1 MPFDFSNR
9 RILVTGGS
17 RGIGAAI
24 TEAFVK
30 CRADVTYTG
39 QSASPL
45 KKIESAQYR
54 QLDFSN
60 EQSIENFFSS
70 ADVRNYDI
78 LVNNAGINKIDHFHE
93 INLEDFRL
101 IQKVNVEGPFRLS
114 QKVVQGMVE
123 RNFGRIVN
131 VGSVFSTISK
141 EKRTSYSTSKFAL
154 VGMSKAMAIEYAAKN
169 ILVNLVSPGFIDTE
183 LTHKILTETQ
193 IQELISLV
201 PAKRLGQAQEIA
213 EIVLFLASANNTFI
227 TGQNIIADGGF
238 TCV

>member
-1 MPFDFSNR
+1 MSFDFSNR
-9 RILVTGGS
+9 NILITGGS
-17 RGIGAAI
+17 RGIGASIA
-24 TEAFVK
+24 EAFVR

-60 EQSIENFFSS
+60 DKSIENFLSS
-70 ADVRNYDI
+70 AEVRNYDI
-78 LVNNAGINKIDHFHE
+78 LINNAGINKIDHFHE

-114 QKVVQGMVE
+114 QQVVTGMVE

-131 VGSVFSTISK
+131 VGSIFSTVSK

-154 VGMSKAMAIEYAAKN
+154 TGMSKAMAIEYAAKN
-169 ILVNLVSPGFIDTE
+169 ILVNVVSPGFIDTE

-201 PAKRLGQAQEIA
+201 PARRLGQGREIA
-213 EIVLFLASANNTFI
+213 EVVLFLASANNTFI